1 MLMGVIAFSFM
12 NGALSNIISNY
23 DTTNAIYQE
32 KVVILNRIHRDFKLP
47 ENLYVRLIKSLQYV
61 HQKSMEDINTFVDEL
76 PHKLKIEVSL
86 YIYEER
92 YKNIM
97 FF

>member
-1 MLMGVIAFSFM
+1 
-12 NGALSNIISNY
+12 
-23 DTTNAIYQE
+23 
-32 KVVILNRIHRDFKLP
+32 
-47 ENLYVRLIKSLQYV
+47 
-61 HQKSMEDINTFVDEL
+61 MEDINTFVDEL

-92 YKNIM
+92 YKNII

>member
-1 MLMGVIAFSFM
+1 M
-12 NGALSNIISNY
+12 
-23 DTTNAIYQE
+23 
-32 KVVILNRIHRDFKLP
+32 
-47 ENLYVRLIKSLQYV
+47 KSLNYEVRQDL
-61 HQKSMEDINTFVDEL
+61 KDTNTFVDDL

-92 YKNIM
+92 YKKIK